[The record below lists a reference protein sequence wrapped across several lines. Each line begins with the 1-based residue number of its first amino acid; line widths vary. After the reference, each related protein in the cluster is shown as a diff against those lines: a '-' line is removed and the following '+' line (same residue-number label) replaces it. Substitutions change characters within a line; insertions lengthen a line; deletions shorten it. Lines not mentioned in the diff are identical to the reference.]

1 VSSFAEST
9 IRATA
14 SCAGKTL
21 LTSEGLGWTLLLVRT
36 SEFAASMDGFET
48 RATPDP
54 RIVLFLDSTVWA
66 SEQPTSKINTWELP
80 EVHSTR
86 EFPPARRPSK

>member
-1 VSSFAEST
+1 
-9 IRATA
+9 
-14 SCAGKTL
+14 
-21 LTSEGLGWTLLLVRT
+21 
-36 SEFAASMDGFET
+36 MDDFET
-48 RATPDP
+48 TATPDP